1 VSRSEDRRLTRKRRR
16 VVFAL
21 FFFSG
26 ISGLIYEVVWV
37 RQLSLIFG
45 VSVYAVSAVLTAY
58 MGGLALGGYASG
70 RWVDRL
76 VDRRRVLRAYGSL
89 EMGIGLTAL
98 LLPLALSGVTGLYVW
113 MARYLGLSFY
123 ALSLI
128 RLVLSLLAL
137 IVPTT
142 LMGATLPVLSRF
154 LVEGWEQRGLEIG
167 GLYAVNT
174 LGAVLGASAA
184 GLFLIR
190 LLGVVRTTWLAA
202 AINLLVGAAAWGLAR
217 TVPLSGGQ
225 RKPRSEERE
234 DEPDGKWYSPQL
246 VRLVL
251 IGFALSGFASLG
263 YEVLWS
269 RILTIHSSNAIYSFS
284 IMLSI
289 FLAGLALGGWVS
301 AQRVDRGRQLV
312 WAFGLLE
319 LAIGVSAVLFLL
331 VFAKLPTISLRVQE
345 ALGPGLAPFSAVV
358 FEYAIALST
367 IFGPTLLIGAVFP
380 IVSRICS
387 SGKGHIGR
395 AIGDIYAFNTLGAI
409 LGSLVAGFL
418 LISVFGL
425 QRSVILLAMLN
436 LFVGSAALLLD
447 THQAP
452 SRVRHTSSAPTSPQ
466 SAPVRTYGPIMLAVV
481 LVAAIVSSLPR
492 GMYLGFREGPGE
504 HLIFYKEGIDATVAV
519 FHVEDRDFKV
529 SFVNGR
535 MEVPTDELSMQTFH
549 LLGQLPLLLHPDPR
563 EVLVLSF
570 GNGIVSGSI
579 ARHAGVKHI
588 RAVDLSSEM
597 IEASA
602 RYSEE
607 NNNILEDERLHI
619 VIEDARNHLLRST
632 ERYDVI
638 TADATH
644 PMNSCSWALFTRQ
657 FYQLGR
663 EHLKPRGIMVQWLPL
678 HDLALSDYKRIVKT
692 FKSVFPNTTLWQV
705 GHRTSTHTLLLGTP
719 DRLRLDLSAIDAKL
733 GGQAISPL
741 LGKAEALPTH
751 FLMDGEAIDHYTA
764 GVGLVTDDS
773 AYFMP
778 KEDVRTILASFALHR
793 VDAPVVGQ

>member
-1 VSRSEDRRLTRKRRR
+1 LV
-16 VVFAL
+16 L

-26 ISGLIYEVVWV
+26 LSGLIYEVVWV

-45 VSVYAVSAVLTAY
+45 VSVYAFSAVLTAY

-70 RWVDRL
+70 RWADHL
-76 VDRRRVLRAYGSL
+76 ADRRQVLRAYGSL
-89 EMGIGLTAL
+89 ELGIGLTAL
-98 LLPLALSGVTGLYVW
+98 LLPLALAGVTGLYVW
-113 MARYLGLSFY
+113 IARAMGLSFFS
-123 ALSLI
+123 LSLI

-142 LMGATLPVLSRF
+142 LMGATLPVLSRV
-154 LVEGWEQRGLEIG
+154 LVESWEQRGLEIG

-174 LGAVLGASAA
+174 LGAVLGASAS
-184 GLFLIR
+184 GIFLIR
-190 LLGVVRTTWLAA
+190 LLGVAGTTWLAA
-202 AINLLVGAAAWGLAR
+202 AINLLIGVAAWGLAR
-217 TVPLSGGQ
+217 ALPLSEGQ
-225 RKPRSEERE
+225 RGRRAEEKK
-234 DEPDGKWYSPQL
+234 DSDGSRAGHSPQL

-289 FLAGLALGGWVS
+289 FLAGLALGGWIS
-301 AQRVDRGRQLV
+301 ARRVDRGQQLV
-312 WAFGLLE
+312 WTFGLLE

-331 VFAKLPTISLRVQE
+331 VFAKLPTISLGVQE
-345 ALGPGLAPFSAVV
+345 ALGPGLAPFSAIV
-358 FEYAIALST
+358 FEYALALAT
-367 IFGPTLLIGAVFP
+367 IFVPTLLIGAVFP
-380 IVSRICS
+380 IVSRICA
-387 SGKGHIGR
+387 SGRGHLGR

-409 LGSLVAGFL
+409 LGSLAAGFL
-418 LISVFGL
+418 LISIFGL

-436 LFVGSAALLLD
+436 LLVGSAALLLNTHD
-447 THQAP
+447 TSPAGRL
-452 SRVRHTSSAPTSPQ
+452 SSSAPIAAQPTPL
-466 SAPVRTYGPIMLAVV
+466 RTYGPIGLAIV
-481 LVAAIVSSLPR
+481 LVAVIVSSLPQ

-504 HLIFYKEGIDATVAV
+504 HLIFYREGIDATVAV

-549 LLGQLPLLLHPDPR
+549 LLGKLPLLLHPNP
-563 EVLVLSF
+563 EKVLVLSF

-579 ARHAGVKHI
+579 AQHPEVKHI

-607 NNNILEDERLHI
+607 NNNILEDERLDI
-619 VIEDARNHLLRST
+619 DIEDARNHLLRST

-644 PMNSCSWALFTRQ
+644 PMNSCSWALFTQQ
-657 FYQLGR
+657 FYQLSR
-663 EHLKPRGIMVQWLPL
+663 EHLRPGGIMVQWLPL
-678 HDLALSDYKRIVKT
+678 HDLALSDYRRIVKT
-692 FKSVFPNTTLWQV
+692 FRSVFPNATLWQV
-705 GHRTSTHTLLLGTP
+705 GHRASTHTLLLGTP
-719 DRLRLDLSAIDAKL
+719 EQLRLDLSAIDAKL
-733 GGQAISPL
+733 QGHAISPL
-741 LGKAEALPTH
+741 LGRAEELPTH
-751 FLMDGEAIDHYTA
+751 FLMDADAIDHYTA
-764 GVGLVTDDS
+764 GVALVTDDN

-778 KEDVRTILASFALHR
+778 KEDVRTILASFVLHR